1 MKIFSTEPNGN
12 EVAEYVGT
20 EYIKFSIALI
30 EDDIKWLKKTNDVA
44 QPLLANIEILLLITK
59 KYSTD
64 ANLLLKKNKVQEWK
78 KTFNDWFERC
88 GSKIPAKF
96 REGIKQNADELFSEL
111 EQYGH

>member
-20 EYIKFSIALI
+20 EYIKFSIELI
-30 EDDIKWLKKTNDVA
+30 EDDIKWLKKTKDIA

-64 ANLLLKKNKVQEWK
+64 ANLLLKKESIKDWK
-78 KTFNDWFERC
+78 TVFYKWYERVN
-88 GSKIPAKF
+88 SKIPAKY
-96 REGIKQNADELFSEL
+96 REGIKQNADELFAEL

>member
-20 EYIKFSIALI
+20 EYIKFSIELI
-30 EDDIKWLKKTNDVA
+30 EDDIKWLKKTKDIA

-64 ANLLLKKNKVQEWK
+64 ANLLLKKESIKDWKTVFYEWY
-78 KTFNDWFERC
+78 ERVN
-88 GSKIPAKF
+88 SKIPAKF
-96 REGIKQNADELFSEL
+96 KEGIKQNADELFAEL